1 MKIVLLYWWI
11 FLCQDKAEDIIIDMY
26 MYHLQ
31 VYEKAKGEE
40 ITAKMV
46 MKELKKKYS
55 DTDVTEV
62 FGKDNDEY
70 DILRIVSTIIEH
82 QQNTVNVLYMYLACS
97 ISGGK

>member
-1 MKIVLLYWWI
+1 MDHSQI
-11 FLCQDKAEDIIIDMY
+11 
-26 MYHLQ
+26 
-31 VYEKAKGEE
+31 YEKAKGEE

-70 DILRIVSTIIEH
+70 DVLRIVSAIIEH
-82 QQNTVNVLYMYLACS
+82 QQNTVNVLLVYLACM
-97 ISGGK
+97 IFGIK

>member
-1 MKIVLLYWWI
+1 MDY
-11 FLCQDKAEDIIIDMY
+11 
-26 MYHLQ
+26 LQ
-31 VYEKAKGEE
+31 IYEKAKGEE

-70 DILRIVSTIIEH
+70 DVLRIVSIIREH
-82 QQNTVNVLYMYLACS
+82 QQNTVLLVYFACT
-97 ISGGK
+97 IFGIK

>member
-1 MKIVLLYWWI
+1 
-11 FLCQDKAEDIIIDMY
+11 MY

-31 VYEKAKGEE
+31 VYEKAKREE

>member
-1 MKIVLLYWWI
+1 MDY
-11 FLCQDKAEDIIIDMY
+11 
-26 MYHLQ
+26 LQ
-31 VYEKAKGEE
+31 IYEKAKGEV

-70 DILRIVSTIIEH
+70 DVLRIVSIIREH
-82 QQNTVNVLYMYLACS
+82 QQNTVLLVYFACT
-97 ISGGK
+97 IFGIK

>member
-1 MKIVLLYWWI
+1 MDY
-11 FLCQDKAEDIIIDMY
+11 
-26 MYHLQ
+26 LQ
-31 VYEKAKGEE
+31 IYEKAKGEE

-70 DILRIVSTIIEH
+70 DVLRIVSIIREH
-82 QQNTVNVLYMYLACS
+82 QQNTVLLVYLACT
-97 ISGGK
+97 IFGIK

>member
-1 MKIVLLYWWI
+1 MDHSQI
-11 FLCQDKAEDIIIDMY
+11 
-26 MYHLQ
+26 
-31 VYEKAKGEE
+31 YEKAKGEE

-70 DILRIVSTIIEH
+70 DVLRIVSIIREH
-82 QQNTVNVLYMYLACS
+82 QQNTVLLEYLACT
-97 ISGGK
+97 IFGIK

>member
-1 MKIVLLYWWI
+1 
-11 FLCQDKAEDIIIDMY
+11 

-82 QQNTVNVLYMYLACS
+82 QQNTVNVYTCIWHVQYLAENS
-97 ISGGK
+97 FLTRLSGFELAYS

>member
-1 MKIVLLYWWI
+1 MDHSQI
-11 FLCQDKAEDIIIDMY
+11 
-26 MYHLQ
+26 
-31 VYEKAKGEE
+31 YEKAKGEE

-70 DILRIVSTIIEH
+70 DVLRIVSIIREH
-82 QQNTVNVLYMYLACS
+82 QQNTVLLVYLACT
-97 ISGGK
+97 IFGIK